1 MKNQYV
7 GDIGDYGKYGL
18 LRFLANHGICIGV
31 NWYLTEND
39 DSADG
44 KFTDYLKDKESQ
56 DRLCDQELFDALRK
70 IVLPRSIQEKSVN
83 MIREAEL
90 IPNACYYNSLLPD
103 SNQDTKAREISRRFW
118 LNNSSLMLGGA
129 DLIFADGSFIWSD
142 QDPCQDWT
150 PGASDGQTR
159 AMPENDG
166 TGQES
171 HQASEESADEIQYV
185 CNTNTKKFHYLSC
198 DSVNQMNESNRMNT
212 TLSRD
217 ELIAQGRCVP
227 VARV

>member
-1 MKNQYV
+1 MSMWRAITGAGHRRRNHFWMRLRRHMRISCGQRNS
-7 GDIGDYGKYGL
+7 YGHPTAEVLQRLQG
-18 LRFLANHGICIGV
+18 RGIEM
-31 NWYLTEND
+31 YR
-39 DSADG
+39 
-44 KFTDYLKDKESQ
+44 TDLQGTVILYS
-56 DRLCDQELFDALRK
+56 
-70 IVLPRSIQEKSVN
+70 
-83 MIREAEL
+83 
-90 IPNACYYNSLLPD
+90 
-103 SNQDTKAREISRRFW
+103 
-118 LNNSSLMLGGA
+118 
-129 DLIFADGSFIWSD
+129 DGSFIWSD

-217 ELIAQGRCVP
+217 ELIAQGRCVL